1 MNVVRILIVENSQ
14 SFIQVVSEFFK
25 TSGYDFL
32 AATNG
37 IDAIKVIG
45 ESSPDLVLMDLYMSG
60 MNGDECCKKI
70 KSNPSTK
77 GVPVIIVTPSDKAE
91 DIEKCKNSGCD
102 DYITKPV
109 SMISLIKKLKQ
120 FLPIPPRRYKRAPM
134 CTTVKYY
141 FGDQEYAG
149 VIFSISEGGLFIK
162 GEKVLEKESK
172 VRVIFDIPQI
182 AKHIEIEGKVVWDT
196 NERDQIPGV
205 MSHGFG
211 MEFLSIDEK
220 GAEAIKTYV
229 GLGDYI
235 S

>member
-14 SFIQVVSEFFK
+14 FFMPVLSEFFN

-32 AATNG
+32 AATDG

-45 ESSPDLVLMDLYMSG
+45 ETSPNLVLMDLYMSG

-77 GVPVIIVTPSDKAE
+77 GIPVIIVTPSDKAE

-102 DYITKPV
+102 DYVTKPI
-109 SMISLIKKLKQ
+109 SMISLLKKVKQ
-120 FLPIPPRRYKRAPM
+120 YLPIPERRSKRAPM
-134 CTTVKYY
+134 CATAKYY
-141 FGDQEYAG
+141 FDDQEYAG
-149 VIFSISEGGLFIK
+149 IIFSISEGGMFIK
-162 GEKVLEKESK
+162 GERVLEKGSK
-172 VRVIFDIPQI
+172 VRAIFDIPQI
-182 AKHIEIEGKVVWDT
+182 AKHIEVEGKVVWDT

-205 MSHGFG
+205 MSHGFA
-211 MEFLSIDEK
+211 MKFSSIDEK
-220 GAEAIKTYV
+220 AIEAIKTYV